1 VKSIPVI
8 VSCGGINAS
17 GRSAFN
23 FGYQRMVFDAL
34 AKEQQRET
42 LLSIAVQT
50 HDISYAEERYWV
62 AEEAIP
68 DLDAWLDQN
77 ADRLLDKTLIREL
90 EDRYFDYK
98 RVPFNKTLKTDA
110 GEQPINFQV
119 SKRQLPSEL
128 PANWTVVDL
137 GDGHV
142 EVSIEG
148 GLDMQLTDYKRLPV
162 SSAGQLPSGFEPADL
177 YPSRHHPRGLQ
188 LTVYGASEALSM
200 LGVSW
205 DELQARVAPD
215 EIAVYASSAMSQLD
229 EPGTGGMLGARLQG
243 KRVSSKQCPLSLM
256 QMPADFINAYVI
268 GGLGST
274 GAMVGACATFLYDLQ
289 VAVDAIKR
297 GEKRLAIVGNAEAPL
312 LPSVFEGYMA
322 MSALATDDQLAKLDG
337 VDTVDQRRAS
347 RPFGENTGFT
357 LSEGAQFVVVCDDE
371 LAVELGLEIRASV
384 TDVFVNADGYK
395 KSISAPGVGNYI
407 TMAKAVSTA
416 VETFGED
423 IVRHNSFVQA
433 HGSSTPQ
440 NRVTESHIFSEIAKA
455 WSINDWPVTAV
466 KSYVGHTL
474 GVASG
479 DQMVCTLG
487 AFEHGVLPRIA
498 NVTEIASDVHTEGLK
513 FATDHLKIEKGE
525 QLAFLN
531 AKGFGG
537 NNASAV
543 VANAEATLSLIK
555 KLRGESSLDGYAEK
569 NNVVKANL
577 VSVKQAMLTGSWS
590 PQYRFDHNVLGP
602 ANLNLSSTELQIDG
616 YNPISL

>member
-1 VKSIPVI
+1 LKSIPVI

-34 AKEQQRET
+34 SKDQQHET
-42 LLSIAVQT
+42 LLSIAIQT
-50 HDISYAEERYWV
+50 HDISYSEERYWHSDN
-62 AEEAIP
+62 AIS
-68 DLDAWLDQN
+68 DISAWLDANEQ
-77 ADRLLDKTLIREL
+77 RLLDKTLIREL
-90 EDRYFDYK
+90 EESYFDYK

-110 GEQPINFQV
+110 GEQPISFQV
-119 SKRQLPSEL
+119 SRRQLPSEI
-128 PANWTVVDL
+128 PANWTIVDL

-148 GLDMQLTDYKRLPV
+148 GLDMQVTDYKQLPV
-162 SSAGQLPSGFEPADL
+162 SSAGQLPTGFEPADL

-188 LTVYGASEALSM
+188 LTVYGASEALAM

-205 DELQARVAPD
+205 DELQAQISPD
-215 EIAVYASSAMSQLD
+215 DIAVYASSAMSQLD

-337 VDTVDQRRAS
+337 AETANQRRAS
-347 RPFGENTGFT
+347 RPFGDNAGFT

-371 LAVELGLEIRASV
+371 LAVQLGLNIHASV

-407 TMAKAVSTA
+407 TMAKAVASA
-416 VETFGED
+416 VETFGAD
-423 IVRHNSFVQA
+423 MVQHNSFVQA

-440 NRVTESHIFSEIAKA
+440 NRVTESHIFSEIAKT
-455 WSINDWPVTAV
+455 WSIKEWPVTAV

-479 DQMVCTLG
+479 DQMICTLG
-487 AFEHGVLPRIA
+487 AFEHGLLPRIQ
-498 NVTEIASDVHTEGLK
+498 NVTEVASDVHTEGLK
-513 FATDHLKIEKGE
+513 FATDHIKLKEGG

-543 VANAEATLSLIK
+543 VANVDATVAQIK
-555 KLRGESSLDGYAEK
+555 KLRGDAAFDQYDEK
-569 NNVVKANL
+569 NKFVKANL
-577 VSVKQAMLTGSWS
+577 ENVKHAMLTGSWS
-590 PQYRFDHNVLGP
+590 PQYRFDYNVLMP
-602 ANLNLSSTELQIDG
+602 EDVSISTTDLTIKG
-616 YNPISL
+616 FNSVKL